1 MIFIKV
7 CRILVEFL
15 LLGEPKYI
23 IYRVIEYD
31 ILSGMIHTR
40 VEVHRIDSEMSKLV
54 EWSWLQ
60 LMCCTIYLPHSHNF
74 RCWEEVQ
81 DKSECWLVCH
91 CWTPEIEFNK
101 SLFLSIIKL
110 ANYSITTSL
119 IYKQKV

>member
-54 EWSWLQ
+54 E
-60 LMCCTIYLPHSHNF
+60 
-74 RCWEEVQ
+74 
-81 DKSECWLVCH
+81 
-91 CWTPEIEFNK
+91 
-101 SLFLSIIKL
+101 
-110 ANYSITTSL
+110 
-119 IYKQKV
+119 